1 MNDWQTSAVE
11 TGMIVSNYLFGMMFG
26 ALIFGTVLTFLI
38 SFFTKLNGKVI
49 VKKNFERVRE
59 IGIIENGPLRW
70 GRGKGL

>member
-26 ALIFGTVLTFLI
+26 ELIFGTVLTFLI

-49 VKKNFERVRE
+49 VKKNFKRVRE

>member
-1 MNDWQTSAVE
+1 MNDWQASAVE

-38 SFFTKLNGKVI
+38 SFFTKLNGKII
-49 VKKNFERVRE
+49 VKKNFKRVRE